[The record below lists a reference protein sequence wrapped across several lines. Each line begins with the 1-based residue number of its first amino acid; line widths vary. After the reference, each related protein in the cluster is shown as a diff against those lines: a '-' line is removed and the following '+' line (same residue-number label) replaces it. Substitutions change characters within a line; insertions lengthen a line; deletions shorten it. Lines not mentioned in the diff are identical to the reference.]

1 MKFHEIML
9 GLNITD
15 PLILEEQ
22 ILDSIFNIRR
32 LKKEVAVLRRTKG
45 KEMFFRKQKVD
56 EESKTTAESIRQMEQ
71 KLLQSKNQVAE
82 DSTLFAQNFKSSAG
96 LLTMDE
102 IQSEYDRL
110 IRTKEELRIDYA
122 EKQALY
128 KQTLFSFDQRY
139 NDIVTQ
145 AETVKIDRERK

>member
-22 ILDSIFNIRR
+22 ILDLIFNIRR

-45 KEMFFRKQKVD
+45 KETFFRKQKVD
-56 EESKTTAESIRQMEQ
+56 EESKATAESIRQMEQ
-71 KLLQSKNQVAE
+71 KLLQSKNQAAE
-82 DSTLFAQNFKSSAG
+82 DSNLFAQNFKSSAG

-110 IRTKEELRIDYA
+110 IRTKEELQINYA

-128 KQTLFSFDQRY
+128 K
-139 NDIVTQ
+139 
-145 AETVKIDRERK
+145 

>member
-56 EESKTTAESIRQMEQ
+56 EESKATAESIRQMEQ

-110 IRTKEELRIDYA
+110 IRTKEELQIDYA

>member
-56 EESKTTAESIRQMEQ
+56 EESKATAESIRQMEQ
-71 KLLQSKNQVAE
+71 KLLQSKNQAAE

-110 IRTKEELRIDYA
+110 IRTKEELQINYA

-145 AETVKIDRERK
+145 AETVKIDRERN

>member
-56 EESKTTAESIRQMEQ
+56 EESKATAESIRQMEQ

-110 IRTKEELRIDYA
+110 IRTKEELQIEYA

>member
-45 KEMFFRKQKVD
+45 KEMVFRKQKVD
-56 EESKTTAESIRQMEQ
+56 EESKATAESIRQMEQ
-71 KLLQSKNQVAE
+71 KLL
-82 DSTLFAQNFKSSAG
+82 
-96 LLTMDE
+96 
-102 IQSEYDRL
+102 
-110 IRTKEELRIDYA
+110 
-122 EKQALY
+122 
-128 KQTLFSFDQRY
+128 
-139 NDIVTQ
+139 
-145 AETVKIDRERK
+145 